1 MGGGGREHALVRAL
15 LRSPQVGEVLA
26 APGNAGILGETGA
39 RCVDVSATDIE
50 GLLELARSAEVALTV
65 VGPEAPLV
73 AGLVD
78 RFRAAGHCVL
88 GPVAAAAH
96 LEGSKVF
103 CKQVLE
109 GAGVPTA
116 AWQAFSD
123 LDAAR
128 TALPDGPVVVKADGL
143 AAGKGV
149 VVAGDRAEADAALV
163 SMLGDRRFGEAGAR
177 VLVERCLD
185 GEEVSVIALCDG
197 EHALCFPPAQ
207 DHKRIG
213 EGDTG
218 PNTGGMGAYAP
229 APCLDAAACQR
240 VTREVLEP
248 VLAEMRRRGAPFH
261 GFLYAGLMLT
271 AEGPYVLEF
280 NVRFGDPEAQPLLE
294 LLSSD
299 AFTAFCQAADG
310 ALSPDALAFHEGAS
324 ACVVLASAGY
334 PASSSKGDVISG
346 LEAAGDVE
354 GVTVV
359 HAGTRREG
367 DTVLTN
373 GGRVLGVT
381 ARGSDLRAAFD
392 ACYTAVDQIDWSG
405 MQFRRDIGHRALT
418 STDSG
423 NDAG

>member
-1 MGGGGREHALVRAL
+1 MKRCLVVGGGGREHALVRAL
-15 LRSPQVGEVLA
+15 LRSPQVEEVIA
-26 APGNAGILGETGA
+26 APGNAGIAAEAGA
-39 RCVDVSATDIE
+39 RCVDIRATD
-50 GLLELARSAEVALTV
+50 LDALVELARGAEIALVV

-78 RFRAAGHCVL
+78 RFRACGLRVL
-88 GPVAAAAH
+88 GPVAAAAE

-103 CKQVLE
+103 CKEVLRA
-109 GAGVPTA
+109 AGVLTA
-116 AWQAFSD
+116 EWQVFTE
-123 LDAAR
+123 LEAAR
-128 TALPDGPVVVKADGL
+128 AALPDGPVVVKADGL

-149 VVAGDRAEADAALV
+149 VVAADRAEADAALA
-163 SMLGDRRFGEAGAR
+163 SMLGERRFGDAGAQ
-177 VLVERCLD
+177 VLVERRLT

-197 EHALCFPPAQ
+197 ERAVCFPPAQ

-229 APCLDAAACQR
+229 APCLDDAATETVMR
-240 VTREVLEP
+240 TVIEP

-294 LLSSD
+294 LLASD
-299 AFTAFCQAADG
+299 AFDAFVAAADG
-310 ALSPDALAFHEGAS
+310 ELKPDCLRFHEGAA

-334 PASSSKGDVISG
+334 PATSTKGDRIEGLDQVETATVI
-346 LEAAGDVE
+346 
-354 GVTVV
+354 
-359 HAGTRREG
+359 HAGTRADGEA
-367 DTVLTN
+367 VLTN

-381 ARGSDLRAAFD
+381 ARADDLRAALA
-392 ACYTAVDQIDWSG
+392 ACYRGVEQIRWPG
-405 MQFRRDIGHRALT
+405 MQFRRDIGHRAL
-418 STDSG
+418 
-423 NDAG
+423 

>member
-1 MGGGGREHALVRAL
+1 MKRCLVVGGGGREHALVRAL
-15 LRSPQVGEVLA
+15 LRSPQVTEVLA
-26 APGNAGILGETGA
+26 APGNAGIFAEPGA
-39 RCVDVSATDIE
+39 RCVDVASTDVE
-50 GLLELARSAEVALTV
+50 GLVELARSAEVALTV

-78 RFRAAGHCVL
+78 RFRAAGQRVL

-103 CKQVLE
+103 CKEVLE
-109 GAGVPTA
+109 GAGVPTP
-116 AWQAFSD
+116 AWQVFSD
-123 LDAAR
+123 LEAAR
-128 TALPDGPVVVKADGL
+128 AALPDGPVVVKADGL

-149 VVAGDRAEADAALV
+149 VVASDRAEADAALV
-163 SMLGDRRFGEAGAR
+163 SMLGDRRFGAAGAR
-177 VLVERCLD
+177 VLVERCLV

-197 EHALCFPPAQ
+197 ERALCFPPAQ

-213 EGDTG
+213 EGDSG

-229 APCLDAAACQR
+229 APCLDAAGCDR
-240 VTREVLEP
+240 VTRDVLEP

-294 LLSSD
+294 LLASD
-299 AFTAFCQAADG
+299 AFTVFCQAADG
-310 ALSPDALAFHEGAS
+310 ALTPDALAFHEGAA

-334 PASSSKGDVISG
+334 PASSSKGDRIEG
-346 LEAAGDVE
+346 LEDAAAVD

-367 DTVLTN
+367 DAVLTD

-381 ARGSDLRAAFD
+381 AHGEDLRAALD
-392 ACYTAVDQIDWSG
+392 ACYAAVDRIGWPG
-405 MQFRRDIGHRALT
+405 MQYRRDIGHRALT
-418 STDSG
+418 S
-423 NDAG
+423 